1 MNNDLQLYWSKISL
15 ENCCLICWWFWF
27 RFKDWISEESEYG
40 YGRPSLNAVLQ
51 NVRRG
56 FEKGSDK
63 IKTFKKPLTFV
74 AHKKPCNTQ
83 KKTSIINPQGI
94 FLQNWNKIFLFASV
108 IALAIDPLFFY
119 IPVVDGE
126 KHCLNLHTNLEIAA
140 SLLRTFIDAFYV
152 IHIVFQFRTAYISP
166 SSRVFGRGELVEDPK
181 AIALKYLS
189 SYFIIDLLS
198 ILPLPQVYTLTSWSV
213 NLPMVSWWCSFVSSA
228 ACGLSCDPSR
238 SLCSLRTTWL
248 LSYSL
253 NTFPGFFVSIRF
265 TVKWREHQA

>member
-1 MNNDLQLYWSKISL
+1 MIDSYIGLKFIWKIVV
-15 ENCCLICWWFWF
+15 CWWFWF
-27 RFKDWISEESEYG
+27 RSKDWISEDG

-63 IKTFKKPLTFV
+63 IKTFKKRPLSFV
-74 AHKKPCNTQ
+74 SHKKPCNTQ

-119 IPVVDGE
+119 IPIVDGE
-126 KHCLNLHTNLEIAA
+126 KHCLKLHTNLEIAA

-152 IHIVFQFRTAYISP
+152 IHIAFQFRTAYISP

-198 ILPLPQVYTLTSWSV
+198 ILPLPQVYKWLLDQWICQWF
-213 NLPMVSWWCSFVSSA
+213 LEHHQDFCLIF
-228 ACGLSCDPSR
+228 
-238 SLCSLRTTWL
+238 CSLW
-248 LSYSL
+248 S
-253 NTFPGFFVSIRF
+253 
-265 TVKWREHQA
+265 